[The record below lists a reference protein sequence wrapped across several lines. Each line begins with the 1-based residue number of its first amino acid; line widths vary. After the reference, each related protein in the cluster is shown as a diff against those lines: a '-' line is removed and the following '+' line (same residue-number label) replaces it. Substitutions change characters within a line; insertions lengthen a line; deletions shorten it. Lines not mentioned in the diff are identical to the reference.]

1 MNERVRMGYEIIL
14 VKYLR
19 GHGLVKPWNILEQ
32 MDSNSPQDAAK
43 DFAWLLLP
51 KVPEGTYTSPL
62 STVVY
67 LALFTDEFCFV
78 MTVNLKFISV

>member
-1 MNERVRMGYEIIL
+1 
-14 VKYLR
+14 
-19 GHGLVKPWNILEQ
+19 
-32 MDSNSPQDAAK
+32 MDSNSSHDAAK

-78 MTVNLKFISV
+78 ITMNLKFISVKLLQEIENSLSQFLFPVRKSVLL

>member
-1 MNERVRMGYEIIL
+1 MNERMRMGYEIIL

-19 GHGLVKPWNILEQ
+19 GHGLLKPWNILEQ
-32 MDSNSPQDAAK
+32 MDSNSSHDAAK

-62 STVVY
+62 STLY

-78 MTVNLKFISV
+78 MTVTIKFISV